1 MWAVPKVDDS
11 PHLESYPGPLAS
23 PGPGTTKLS
32 SAEDMS
38 LETTSPP
45 ASPSEPRLE
54 QRAAEASETE
64 APELNPAPA
73 LRPNMIAQEVRVT
86 ATGVAPGKGAVEREL
101 FAEES
106 TSVLVFENG
115 GVIRLSAAVAPGQ
128 LLLLTNVESKREVVA
143 QVKRKRAYRPTICY
157 VELEFAEP
165 AQRFWGM
172 EFSAAA
178 AFLPKDAQDAQVAAM
193 VTSAEATADEPGE
206 PPAAPTLEEVQALKR
221 ELGAQQGQP
230 NLPQEAA
237 TSQQAQ
243 AAGPSAVPQATPTP
257 SAGEVPNTAST
268 AIGRWEEVSASV
280 FIAKSRPIENKP
292 VAQWTAE
299 EQALLPMPSLDFSK
313 SLPKARRSL
322 RARGSFT
329 PSFRGGALRLGLF
342 VSALIV
348 TVAGA
353 AWTRHWLLRKPEA
366 QKGAVGS
373 LVVAAKEKSSPL
385 PGSPVTSQAHPEI
398 NNTKVAS
405 DASLG
410 PANKPAGSTA
420 LPSALPTEP
429 KDTAELAAQPLASN
443 NSRVRPAGG
452 KTPPSISLAG
462 NRSAI
467 RPTAKTVSGSIAPAA
482 VEGDIVPPKLL
493 KSVRAVASMDAL
505 KDFEIGNVVI
515 DAVVGTSG
523 EVSLASVLSGPP
535 SLRSPAVASL
545 KEYKYEPATRNGQPV
560 PAHVTITIH
569 FRFEP

>member
-1 MWAVPKVDDS
+1 
-11 PHLESYPGPLAS
+11 
-23 PGPGTTKLS
+23 
-32 SAEDMS
+32 MS

-54 QRAAEASETE
+54 EHAAEPGEAE
-64 APELNPAPA
+64 APELNPTPA
-73 LRPNMIAQEVRVT
+73 LKTNMIAQEVRVT
-86 ATGVAPGKGAVEREL
+86 AAGVAPGKGTVEREL
-101 FAEES
+101 FTEET

-115 GVIRLSAAVAPGQ
+115 GVILLSAAVAPGQ
-128 LLLLTNVESKREVVA
+128 LLLLTNVELKREVVA

-178 AFLPKDAQDAQVAAM
+178 AFLPKDAQDAQAAAM
-193 VTSAEATADEPGE
+193 VTSAEVTADEPGE

-221 ELGAQQGQP
+221 EVAAQQGQP

-237 TSQQAQ
+237 TSQQVPAT
-243 AAGPSAVPQATPTP
+243 GISTVPQETPTP
-257 SAGEVPNTAST
+257 SAGEVPNTGST
-268 AIGRWEEVSASV
+268 ANGRWQEVSASV
-280 FIAKSRPIENKP
+280 FTAKSRPIENKP
-292 VAQWTAE
+292 AAQWTAE

-353 AWTRHWLLRKPEA
+353 AWSRHWLLRKPEA

-373 LVVAAKEKSSPL
+373 LVVAAKEKSTPL
-385 PGSPVTSQAHPEI
+385 PGSPVSQPGHLEI
-398 NNTKVAS
+398 NNAKAGS
-405 DASLG
+405 DASSAS
-410 PANKPAGSTA
+410 ANTPAGSTA
-420 LPSALPTEP
+420 LRSPLPAEP
-429 KDTAELAAQPLASN
+429 KDAAEPPAHSLAPNNSGVQPVGKKTPPLSGLASN
-443 NSRVRPAGG
+443 
-452 KTPPSISLAG
+452 PSTV
-462 NRSAI
+462 
-467 RPTAKTVSGSIAPAA
+467 RPTAKATSDSIAAA
-482 VEGDIVPPKLL
+482 AGESGIVPPKLI
-493 KSVRAVASMDAL
+493 KSVRALAPIEAL
-505 KDFEIGNVVI
+505 RDFETGNVVV
-515 DAVVGTSG
+515 DAVVGTAG
-523 EVSLASVLSGPP
+523 EVNLVSILSGPP

-545 KEYKYEPATRNGQPV
+545 KEYRYEPATRNGQPV

>member
-1 MWAVPKVDDS
+1 
-11 PHLESYPGPLAS
+11 
-23 PGPGTTKLS
+23 
-32 SAEDMS
+32 MS

-54 QRAAEASETE
+54 ERAAEAGEAE
-64 APELNPAPA
+64 APELNPTPA
-73 LRPNMIAQEVRVT
+73 LRTNMIAQQVRVT
-86 ATGVAPGKGAVEREL
+86 ATGVTPGKGTVEREP
-101 FAEES
+101 FTEET

-115 GVIRLSAAVAPGQ
+115 GVILLSAAVAPGQ

-165 AQRFWGM
+165 APRFWGM

-178 AFLPKDAQDAQVAAM
+178 AFLPKDAQDAQAAEM

-206 PPAAPTLEEVQALKR
+206 PPAAPTVEEVQAFKR
-221 ELGAQQGQP
+221 EMGAQP
-230 NLPQEAA
+230 NLAQTPT
-237 TSQQAQ
+237 TSQQP
-243 AAGPSAVPQATPTP
+243 AGPGAVPQATAALGAGDAP
-257 SAGEVPNTAST
+257 SARST
-268 AIGRWEEVSASV
+268 SANRWEEISAS
-280 FIAKSRPIENKP
+280 ASRDKSLPIRNDP
-292 VAQWTAE
+292 AATQWTAV
-299 EQALLPMPSLDFSK
+299 EQALLPKPSLDFSK

-342 VSALIV
+342 LSALIA

-353 AWTRHWLLRKPEA
+353 AWSRHWLLRKPEA

-373 LVVAAKEKSSPL
+373 LVVAAKEKSSL
-385 PGSPVTSQAHPEI
+385 PGSPVTSQVHSEI

-410 PANKPAGSTA
+410 SANMPAGNSA
-420 LPSALPTEP
+420 LPSVLPTEP
-429 KDTAELAAQPLASN
+429 KDTAELPAQALASN
-443 NSRVRPAGG
+443 NSRVRPAGK
-452 KTPPSISLAG
+452 KTPPLSGLAA
-462 NRSAI
+462 NPPTV
-467 RPTAKTVSGSIAPAA
+467 RPTAKATSDSIAAA
-482 VEGDIVPPKLL
+482 AGESGIVPPKLI
-493 KSVRAVASMDAL
+493 KSVRALAPIEAL
-505 KDFEIGNVVI
+505 RDFETGNVVV
-515 DAVVGTSG
+515 DAVVGTAG
-523 EVSLASVLSGPP
+523 EVNLVSILSGPP

-545 KEYKYEPATRNGQPV
+545 KEYRYEPAMRNGQPV

>member
-1 MWAVPKVDDS
+1 
-11 PHLESYPGPLAS
+11 
-23 PGPGTTKLS
+23 
-32 SAEDMS
+32 MS

-54 QRAAEASETE
+54 ERAAEAGEAE
-64 APELNPAPA
+64 APELNPTPA
-73 LRPNMIAQEVRVT
+73 LKTNMIAQEVHVT
-86 ATGVAPGKGAVEREL
+86 ATGVAPGKGTVEREL
-101 FAEES
+101 FSEDT

-115 GVIRLSAAVAPGQ
+115 GVILLSAAVAPGQ
-128 LLLLTNVESKREVVA
+128 LLFLTNVELKREVVA

-165 AQRFWGM
+165 APRFWGR

-178 AFLPKDAQDAQVAAM
+178 AFLPKDAQDTQAAAM

-206 PPAAPTLEEVQALKR
+206 PPARPTAQEVQAFKG
-221 ELGAQQGQP
+221 EVGAQQGQP
-230 NLPQEAA
+230 NLAQEAA
-237 TSQQAQ
+237 SSQQAQ
-243 AAGPSAVPQATPTP
+243 AAGPSAVPQTTPALDAGDAP
-257 SAGEVPNTAST
+257 STGSPSNS
-268 AIGRWEEVSASV
+268 RWQEVSASV
-280 FIAKSRPIENKP
+280 SAHKP
-292 VAQWTAE
+292 VAQWSAE

-313 SLPKARRSL
+313 SLPKNRRSL

-329 PSFRGGALRLGLF
+329 PSFRGGALRLGLLL
-342 VSALIV
+342 SALIV

-353 AWTRHWLLRKPEA
+353 AWSRHWLLRRPEA

-373 LVVAAKEKSSPL
+373 LVVAAKEKSSL
-385 PGSPVTSQAHPEI
+385 PGSPVTSQVHSEI

-410 PANKPAGSTA
+410 SANMPAGNSA
-420 LPSALPTEP
+420 LPALPTEP
-429 KDTAELAAQPLASN
+429 KDMADLPAQPLASN
-443 NSRVRPAGG
+443 NSRVRPAGR

-462 NRSAI
+462 NRSTT
-467 RPTAKTVSGSIAPAA
+467 RLTAKTVSGSIAPAV
-482 VEGDIVPPKLL
+482 VEGVIVPPKLI

-505 KDFEIGNVVI
+505 KDFETGNVVI

-523 EVSLASVLSGPP
+523 EVSLVSVLSGPP

-545 KEYKYEPATRNGQPV
+545 KEYRYEPATRNGQPV

>member
-1 MWAVPKVDDS
+1 VWTVRKQDDS
-11 PHLESYPGPLAS
+11 PHLESCPGPLAS
-23 PGPGTTKLS
+23 PGPGTNKLS

-38 LETTSPP
+38 LERTSPP
-45 ASPSEPRLE
+45 ASPCEPRLE
-54 QRAAEASETE
+54 EHAAEPGEAE
-64 APELNPAPA
+64 APELNPTPA
-73 LRPNMIAQEVRVT
+73 LKTNMIAQEVRVT
-86 ATGVAPGKGAVEREL
+86 ATGVTPGKGTVEREP
-101 FAEES
+101 FTEET

-115 GVIRLSAAVAPGQ
+115 GVILLSAAVAPGQ

-165 AQRFWGM
+165 ASRFWGR

-178 AFLPKDAQDAQVAAM
+178 AFLPKDAQDTQAAAM

-221 ELGAQQGQP
+221 EVGAQQGQP

-237 TSQQAQ
+237 TSQQADP
-243 AAGPSAVPQATPTP
+243 AGPSAVPQATPTLGSGDVP
-257 SAGEVPNTAST
+257 STGSPSN
-268 AIGRWEEVSASV
+268 GRWQEVSASV
-280 FIAKSRPIENKP
+280 FTAKSRPIENKP
-292 VAQWTAE
+292 VAQWSAE

-342 VSALIV
+342 VSALIA

-353 AWTRHWLLRKPEA
+353 AWSRHWLLRKPEA

-373 LVVAAKEKSSPL
+373 LVVAANEKSSL
-385 PGSPVTSQAHPEI
+385 PGNPVGPPVHSEI

-405 DASLG
+405 DASL
-410 PANKPAGSTA
+410 AAASTPAGSTA
-420 LPSALPTEP
+420 LRSPLPAEP
-429 KDTAELAAQPLASN
+429 KDAAEPPAHSLAPN
-443 NSRVRPAGG
+443 NSRVQPAGK
-452 KTPPSISLAG
+452 KTPPLSGLAS
-462 NRSAI
+462 NP
-467 RPTAKTVSGSIAPAA
+467 PTVRLAKATSDSIAAA
-482 VEGDIVPPKLL
+482 AGESGIVAPKLI
-493 KSVRAVASMDAL
+493 KSVRALAPIEAL
-505 KDFEIGNVVI
+505 RDFETGNVVV
-515 DAVVGTSG
+515 DAVVGTAG
-523 EVSLASVLSGPP
+523 EVNLVSILSGPP

-545 KEYKYEPATRNGQPV
+545 KEYRYEPATRNGQPV

>member
-1 MWAVPKVDDS
+1 MWTVPQADDS
-11 PHLESYPGPLAS
+11 PHLESCPGPLAS
-23 PGPGTTKLS
+23 PGLGTTKLS

-54 QRAAEASETE
+54 EHAAEPQESE
-64 APELNPAPA
+64 APELNPTPA
-73 LRPNMIAQEVRVT
+73 LKANMIAQEVRVT
-86 ATGVAPGKGAVEREL
+86 ATGVAHGKGTVERDL
-101 FAEES
+101 FTEET

-165 AQRFWGM
+165 APRFWGM

-178 AFLPKDAQDAQVAAM
+178 AFLPKDAQDAQAAEM

-206 PPAAPTLEEVQALKR
+206 PPAAPTFEEVQALKR
-221 ELGAQQGQP
+221 EVGTQPGQP
-230 NLPQEAA
+230 NLPQTAG
-237 TSQQAQ
+237 TNQQAQ
-243 AAGPSAVPQATPTP
+243 SAGPSAVAQETPTP
-257 SAGEVPNTAST
+257 SAGEVSNTDST
-268 AIGRWEEVSASV
+268 ANGRWEEVSASV
-280 FIAKSRPIENKP
+280 FTAKSRPIENKP
-292 VAQWTAE
+292 VAQWTVE
-299 EQALLPMPSLDFSK
+299 EQALPPMPSLDFSK

-342 VSALIV
+342 LSALIA

-353 AWTRHWLLRKPEA
+353 AWSRHWLLRKPEA

-373 LVVAAKEKSSPL
+373 LVVAAKEKSTL
-385 PGSPVTSQAHPEI
+385 PGSPVTSQVHSGI
-398 NNTKVAS
+398 NNTKVSS

-410 PANKPAGSTA
+410 SANTPAGSTA
-420 LPSALPTEP
+420 LPALPTEP
-429 KDTAELAAQPLASN
+429 KDIADLPAQPLASN
-443 NSRVRPAGG
+443 NSRVRPAGR

-462 NRSAI
+462 NRSTT
-467 RPTAKTVSGSIAPAA
+467 RLTAKTVSGSIAPAV
-482 VEGDIVPPKLL
+482 VEGVIVPPKLI

-505 KDFEIGNVVI
+505 KDFETGNVVI

-523 EVSLASVLSGPP
+523 EVSLVSVLSGPP

-545 KEYKYEPATRNGQPV
+545 KEYRYEPATRNGQPV

>member
-1 MWAVPKVDDS
+1 MWTVRKQDDS
-11 PHLESYPGPLAS
+11 PHLESCPGPLAS
-23 PGPGTTKLS
+23 LGPGTTKLS
-32 SAEDMS
+32 SAEDTS

-54 QRAAEASETE
+54 ERAAEAGEAE
-64 APELNPAPA
+64 APELNPTPA
-73 LRPNMIAQEVRVT
+73 LKTNMIAQEVHVT
-86 ATGVAPGKGAVEREL
+86 ATGVAPGKGTVEREL
-101 FAEES
+101 FSEDT

-115 GVIRLSAAVAPGQ
+115 GVILLSAAVAPGQ
-128 LLLLTNVESKREVVA
+128 LLFLTNVELKREVVA

-165 AQRFWGM
+165 ASRFWGR

-178 AFLPKDAQDAQVAAM
+178 AFLPKDALDTQAAAM

-206 PPAAPTLEEVQALKR
+206 PPAPPTAQEVQAFKG
-221 ELGAQQGQP
+221 EVGAQQGQP

-243 AAGPSAVPQATPTP
+243 AAGPSAVPQTTPAL
-257 SAGEVPNTAST
+257 SAGDAPST
-268 AIGRWEEVSASV
+268 GSPSNSRWQEVSASV
-280 FIAKSRPIENKP
+280 SAHKP
-292 VAQWTAE
+292 VAQWSAE

-313 SLPKARRSL
+313 SLPKNRRSL

-329 PSFRGGALRLGLF
+329 PSFRGGALRLGLLL
-342 VSALIV
+342 SALIV

-353 AWTRHWLLRKPEA
+353 AWSRHWLLRRPEA

-373 LVVAAKEKSSPL
+373 LVVAAKEKSSL
-385 PGSPVTSQAHPEI
+385 PGSPVTSQVHSEI

-410 PANKPAGSTA
+410 SANMPAGNSA
-420 LPSALPTEP
+420 LPALPTEP
-429 KDTAELAAQPLASN
+429 KDMADLPAQPLASN
-443 NSRVRPAGG
+443 NSRVRPAGR

-462 NRSAI
+462 NRSTT
-467 RPTAKTVSGSIAPAA
+467 RLTAKTVSGSIAPAV
-482 VEGDIVPPKLL
+482 VEGVIVPPKLI

-505 KDFEIGNVVI
+505 KDFETGNVVI

-523 EVSLASVLSGPP
+523 EVSLVSVLSGPP

-545 KEYKYEPATRNGQPV
+545 KEYRYEPATRNGQPV

>member
-1 MWAVPKVDDS
+1 
-11 PHLESYPGPLAS
+11 
-23 PGPGTTKLS
+23 
-32 SAEDMS
+32 MS
-38 LETTSPP
+38 LERTSPP
-45 ASPSEPRLE
+45 ASPCEPRLE
-54 QRAAEASETE
+54 EHAAEPGEAE
-64 APELNPAPA
+64 APELNPTPA
-73 LRPNMIAQEVRVT
+73 LKTNMIAQEVRVT
-86 ATGVAPGKGAVEREL
+86 ATGVTPGKGTVEREP
-101 FAEES
+101 FTEET

-115 GVIRLSAAVAPGQ
+115 GVILLSAAVAPGQ

-165 AQRFWGM
+165 ASRFWGR

-178 AFLPKDAQDAQVAAM
+178 AFLPKDARDTQAAAM

-221 ELGAQQGQP
+221 EVGAQQGQP

-237 TSQQAQ
+237 TSQQADP
-243 AAGPSAVPQATPTP
+243 AGPSAVPQATPTLASGDVP
-257 SAGEVPNTAST
+257 STGSPSN
-268 AIGRWEEVSASV
+268 GRWQEVSASV
-280 FIAKSRPIENKP
+280 FTAKSRPIENKP
-292 VAQWTAE
+292 VAQWSAE

-342 VSALIV
+342 VSALIA

-353 AWTRHWLLRKPEA
+353 AWSRHWLLRKPEA

-373 LVVAAKEKSSPL
+373 LVVAANEKSSL
-385 PGSPVTSQAHPEI
+385 PGSPVGPPVHSEI

-405 DASLG
+405 DASL
-410 PANKPAGSTA
+410 AAASTPAGSTA
-420 LPSALPTEP
+420 LRSPLPAEP
-429 KDTAELAAQPLASN
+429 KDAAEPPAHSLAPN
-443 NSRVRPAGG
+443 NSRVQPAGK
-452 KTPPSISLAG
+452 KTPPLSGLAS
-462 NRSAI
+462 NP
-467 RPTAKTVSGSIAPAA
+467 PTVRLAKATSDSIAAA
-482 VEGDIVPPKLL
+482 AGESGIVAPKLI
-493 KSVRAVASMDAL
+493 KSVRALAPIEAL
-505 KDFEIGNVVI
+505 RDFETGNVVV
-515 DAVVGTSG
+515 DAVVGTAG
-523 EVSLASVLSGPP
+523 EVNLVSILSGPP

-545 KEYKYEPATRNGQPV
+545 KEYRYEPATRNGQPV

>member
-1 MWAVPKVDDS
+1 MWTVPQADDS
-11 PHLESYPGPLAS
+11 PHLESCPGPLAS
-23 PGPGTTKLS
+23 PGLGTTKLS

-54 QRAAEASETE
+54 EHAAEPQESE
-64 APELNPAPA
+64 APELNPTPA
-73 LRPNMIAQEVRVT
+73 LKANMIAQEVRVT
-86 ATGVAPGKGAVEREL
+86 ATGVAHGKGTVDRDL
-101 FAEES
+101 FTEET

-143 QVKRKRAYRPTICY
+143 QVKRKRAYRPTLCY

-165 AQRFWGM
+165 APRFWGM

-178 AFLPKDAQDAQVAAM
+178 AFLPKDAQDAQAAEM

-206 PPAAPTLEEVQALKR
+206 PPAAPTFEEVQALKR
-221 ELGAQQGQP
+221 EVGTQPGQP
-230 NLPQEAA
+230 NLPQTAG
-237 TSQQAQ
+237 TNQQAQ
-243 AAGPSAVPQATPTP
+243 PAGPSAVPQETPTP
-257 SAGEVPNTAST
+257 SAGEVSNTDST
-268 AIGRWEEVSASV
+268 ANGRWEEVSASV
-280 FIAKSRPIENKP
+280 FTAKSRPIENKP
-292 VAQWTAE
+292 VAQWTVE
-299 EQALLPMPSLDFSK
+299 EQALPPMPSLDFSK

-342 VSALIV
+342 LSALII

-353 AWTRHWLLRKPEA
+353 AWSRHWLLRKPEA

-373 LVVAAKEKSSPL
+373 LVVAAKEKPSPL
-385 PGSPVTSQAHPEI
+385 AGSPTSPPVNLEI
-398 NNTKVAS
+398 NNTKVAGDVS
-405 DASLG
+405 SAS
-410 PANKPAGSTA
+410 ANTPAGSTA
-420 LPSALPTEP
+420 VPTPLPAEP
-429 KDTAELAAQPLASN
+429 KDAAESRTQPLASN
-443 NSRVRPAGG
+443 NYRVQPAG
-452 KTPPSISLAG
+452 KQTPLSISLAG
-462 NRSAI
+462 NRSTV
-467 RPTAKTVSGSIAPAA
+467 RPTGKTASGSVAPAS
-482 VEGDIVPPKLL
+482 VDSVIVAPKLI

-505 KDFEIGNVVI
+505 KDFETGNVVI
-515 DAVVGTSG
+515 DAVVGTTG
-523 EVSLASVLSGPP
+523 EVSLVSVLSGPP

-545 KEYKYEPATRNGQPV
+545 KEYRYEPATRNGQPV